1 MSDLMDK
8 NSEFK
13 NELEKVKN
21 LLERRSNEVEIIKQI
36 SNQINKSLNLN
47 SIAHTMLNL
56 MNEFF
61 GFKHSM
67 ILLVSQDKKH
77 LNVLETFG
85 YKNKGVGARVK
96 FGVGVI
102 GIVAEKKKLMRMAN
116 LGMQRSYMQAVRE
129 QVKITNKNQLQD
141 EVELPGLKNAESQV
155 AIPMLIDDE
164 LVGVFSVE
172 SEEMNIFDKSDENLI
187 GILANQTANALQNA
201 RLYQLEQKR
210 LKELNDAHQE
220 LENLNTNLE
229 KKVEERTSELEK
241 LSKKLSK
248 YFSPQVYDSIFSGKL
263 DVKIQ
268 TKRKPLTVF
277 FSDLQGFTELTERLE
292 PEVLT
297 ELLTQYL
304 TKMSNIAI
312 KWGGTIDKFIGDA
325 ILIFFGDPNTKGNAE
340 DAVACVSMALD
351 MLEELKKLRVSWKKR
366 GLAKPL
372 NARIG
377 IHSGVCTVGN
387 FGSEDRLD
395 YTIIGNGVNLASR
408 LESNSNINKIL
419 LSEDT
424 YLLIKN
430 QIMCE
435 KKDAINVKGIS
446 YPVQT
451 YEVTGF
457 SDKNKDLI
465 EKNIPG
471 LSLSFDISEIEDDKV
486 AIELVSEVLKNLKKK
501 NKFRSNESN

>member
-1 MSDLMDK
+1 MSVCMDK
-8 NSEFK
+8 ISQSK
-13 NELEKVKN
+13 NELENIKI
-21 LLERRSNEVEIIKQI
+21 LLDRKSKEIEIIKQI
-36 SNQINKSLNLN
+36 SNQINKSLDLNL
-47 SIAHTMLNL
+47 IASSMLSL

-67 ILLVSQDKKH
+67 ILLVSENKKH
-77 LNVLETFG
+77 LNVLETYG
-85 YKNKGVGARVK
+85 YEKRGIGAKVE

-116 LGMQRSYMQAVRE
+116 LGMQRSYMQAIRE
-129 QVKITNKNQLQD
+129 QVQNTNKNKLQD
-141 EVELPGLKNAESQV
+141 KVELPGLKNAESQV
-155 AIPMLIDDE
+155 AIPMLIDNE

-172 SEEMNIFDKSDENLI
+172 SEKINIFDKSDEILI
-187 GILANQTANALQNA
+187 GILANQTASALENA

-210 LKELNDAHQE
+210 LKELNKAHQE
-220 LENLNTNLE
+220 LESLNINLE
-229 KKVEERTSELEK
+229 KKVEERTSELK
-241 LSKKLSK
+241 TLSEKLSK
-248 YFSPQVYDSIFSGKL
+248 YFSPQVYESIFSGKL
-263 DVKIQ
+263 DVKGQ

-304 TKMSNIAI
+304 TKMSNVAI

-325 ILIFFGDPNTKGNAE
+325 ILVFFGDPNSRGDEE
-340 DAVACVSMALD
+340 DAIACVSMAMD
-351 MLEELKKLRVSWKKR
+351 MLEELNKLRISWRKK

-372 NARIG
+372 NARMG
-377 IHSGVCTVGN
+377 IHTGVCTVGN

-408 LESNSNINKIL
+408 LEARAGINKIL

-424 YLLIKN
+424 YLLIRNK
-430 QIMCE
+430 IICE
-435 KKDAINVKGIS
+435 KKEAINVKGIS

-451 YEVTGF
+451 YEVVKF
-457 SDKNKDLI
+457 SQENDNLI
-465 EKNIPG
+465 ERNIPG
-471 LSLSFDISEIEDDKV
+471 LSLSIDKSEIEDNKIAIKV
-486 AIELVSEVLKNLKKK
+486 VSEILKDLK
-501 NKFRSNESN
+501 FLH

>member
-1 MSDLMDK
+1 
-8 NSEFK
+8 
-13 NELEKVKN
+13 
-21 LLERRSNEVEIIKQI
+21 
-36 SNQINKSLNLN
+36 
-47 SIAHTMLNL
+47 
-56 MNEFF
+56 
-61 GFKHSM
+61 
-67 ILLVSQDKKH
+67 
-77 LNVLETFG
+77 
-85 YKNKGVGARVK
+85 
-96 FGVGVI
+96 
-102 GIVAEKKKLMRMAN
+102 
-116 LGMQRSYMQAVRE
+116 
-129 QVKITNKNQLQD
+129 
-141 EVELPGLKNAESQV
+141 
-155 AIPMLIDDE
+155 
-164 LVGVFSVE
+164 
-172 SEEMNIFDKSDENLI
+172 MNIFDKSDEILI
-187 GILANQTANALQNA
+187 GILANQTASALQNA

-220 LENLNTNLE
+220 LENLNINLE

-263 DVKIQ
+263 DVRVQ

-325 ILIFFGDPNTKGNAE
+325 ILIFFGDPTTKGNTE
-340 DAVACVSMALD
+340 DAVACVSMGLE
-351 MLEELKKLRVSWKKR
+351 MLEELNKLRILWRKR
-366 GLAKPL
+366 GLVKPL

-377 IHSGVCTVGN
+377 IHTGVCTVGN

-430 QIMCE
+430 EIMCE
-435 KKDAINVKGIS
+435 KKEAINVKGIS

-457 SDKNKDLI
+457 SDKSKNLI
-465 EKNIPG
+465 EKSIPG
-471 LSLSFDISEIEDDKV
+471 LSLSFDLSEIEDDKH
-486 AIELVSEVLKNLKKK
+486 AIELVSQVLRNLKKK
-501 NKFRSNESN
+501 D

>member
-1 MSDLMDK
+1 MSDLMDN

-13 NELEKVKN
+13 NELEKVKH

-47 SIAHTMLNL
+47 SIAHAMLNL

-220 LENLNTNLE
+220 LENLNINLE

-430 QIMCE
+430 QIICE
-435 KKDAINVKGIS
+435 KKDAINVKGVS

-457 SDKNKDLI
+457 SNKNKDLI

-501 NKFRSNESN
+501 NKFRSNDSN

>member
-1 MSDLMDK
+1 MSVCMDK
-8 NSEFK
+8 ISQSK
-13 NELEKVKN
+13 NELENIKI
-21 LLERRSNEVEIIKQI
+21 LLDRKSKEIEIIKQI
-36 SNQINKSLNLN
+36 SNQINKSLDLNL
-47 SIAHTMLNL
+47 IASSMLSL

-67 ILLVSQDKKH
+67 ILLVSENKTH
-77 LNVLETFG
+77 LNVLETYG
-85 YKNKGVGARVK
+85 YEKRGIGAKVK

-116 LGMQRSYMQAVRE
+116 LGMQRSYMQAIRE
-129 QVKITNKNQLQD
+129 QVQITNKNKLQD
-141 EVELPGLKNAESQV
+141 KVELPGLQNAESQV
-155 AIPMLIDDE
+155 AIPMLIDNE

-172 SEEMNIFDKSDENLI
+172 SEKMNIFDKSDETLI
-187 GILANQTANALQNA
+187 GILANQTASALENA

-210 LKELNDAHQE
+210 LKELNKAHQE
-220 LENLNTNLE
+220 LESLNINLE
-229 KKVEERTSELEK
+229 KKVEERTSELK
-241 LSKKLSK
+241 TLSEKLSK
-248 YFSPQVYDSIFSGKL
+248 YFSPQVYESIFSGKL
-263 DVKIQ
+263 DVKVQ

-304 TKMSNIAI
+304 TKMSNVAI

-325 ILIFFGDPNTKGNAE
+325 ILVFFGDPNSRGDEE
-340 DAVACVSMALD
+340 DAIACVSMALD
-351 MLEELKKLRVSWKKR
+351 MLEELNKLRISWRKK

-372 NARIG
+372 NARMG
-377 IHSGVCTVGN
+377 IHTGVCTVGN

-408 LESNSNINKIL
+408 LEARADINKIL

-424 YLLIKN
+424 YLLIRNK
-430 QIMCE
+430 IICE
-435 KKDAINVKGIS
+435 KKEAINVKGIS

-451 YEVTGF
+451 YEVVKF
-457 SDKNKDLI
+457 SQENDNLI
-465 EKNIPG
+465 ERNIPG
-471 LSLSFDISEIEDDKV
+471 LSLSIDKSEIEDNKIAIKV
-486 AIELVSEVLKNLKKK
+486 VSEVLKDLKSK
-501 NKFRSNESN
+501 S

>member
-1 MSDLMDK
+1 MSVCMDK
-8 NSEFK
+8 ISQSK
-13 NELEKVKN
+13 NELENIKI
-21 LLERRSNEVEIIKQI
+21 LLNRKSKEIEIIKQI
-36 SNQINKSLNLN
+36 SNQINKSLDLNL
-47 SIAHTMLNL
+47 IASSMLSL

-67 ILLVSQDKKH
+67 ILLVSENKKH
-77 LNVLETFG
+77 LNVLETYG
-85 YKNKGVGARVK
+85 YEKRGIGAKVE

-116 LGMQRSYMQAVRE
+116 LGMQRSYMQAIRE
-129 QVKITNKNQLQD
+129 QVQITNKNKLQD
-141 EVELPGLKNAESQV
+141 KVELPGLKNAESQV
-155 AIPMLIDDE
+155 AIPMLIDNE

-172 SEEMNIFDKSDENLI
+172 SEKTNIFDKSDEILI
-187 GILANQTANALQNA
+187 GILANQTASALENA

-210 LKELNDAHQE
+210 LKELNKAHQE
-220 LENLNTNLE
+220 LESLNINLE
-229 KKVEERTSELEK
+229 KKVEERTFELKTLSEK
-241 LSKKLSK
+241 SSK
-248 YFSPQVYDSIFSGKL
+248 YFSPQVYESIFSGKL
-263 DVKIQ
+263 DVKVQ

-304 TKMSNIAI
+304 TKMSNVAI

-325 ILIFFGDPNTKGNAE
+325 ILVFFGDPNSRGDEE
-340 DAVACVSMALD
+340 DAIACVSMAID
-351 MLEELKKLRVSWKKR
+351 MLEELNKLRISWRKK

-372 NARIG
+372 NARMG
-377 IHSGVCTVGN
+377 IHTGVCTVGN

-408 LESNSNINKIL
+408 LEARAGINKIL

-424 YLLIKN
+424 YLLIRNK
-430 QIMCE
+430 IICE
-435 KKDAINVKGIS
+435 KKEAINVKGIS

-451 YEVTGF
+451 YEVVKF
-457 SDKNKDLI
+457 SQENDNLI
-465 EKNIPG
+465 ERNIPG
-471 LSLSFDISEIEDDKV
+471 LSLSIDK
-486 AIELVSEVLKNLKKK
+486 
-501 NKFRSNESN
+501 

>member
-1 MSDLMDK
+1 MSVCMDK
-8 NSEFK
+8 ISQST
-13 NELEKVKN
+13 NELENIKS
-21 LLERRSNEVEIIKQI
+21 LLDRKSTEIEIIKQI
-36 SNQINKSLNLN
+36 SNQINKSLDLNL
-47 SIAHTMLNL
+47 IASSMLSL

-67 ILLVSQDKKH
+67 ILLVSENKKH
-77 LNVLETFG
+77 LNVLETYG
-85 YKNKGVGARVK
+85 YEKRGIGAKVE

-116 LGMQRSYMQAVRE
+116 LGMQRSYMQAIRE
-129 QVKITNKNQLQD
+129 QVQITNKNKLQD
-141 EVELPGLKNAESQV
+141 KVELPGLKNAESQV
-155 AIPMLIDDE
+155 AIPMLIDNE

-172 SEEMNIFDKSDENLI
+172 SEKMNIFDKSDEILI
-187 GILANQTANALQNA
+187 GILANQTASALENA

-210 LKELNDAHQE
+210 LKELNKAHQE
-220 LENLNTNLE
+220 LESLNINLE
-229 KKVEERTSELEK
+229 KKVEERTSELK
-241 LSKKLSK
+241 ILSEKLSK
-248 YFSPQVYDSIFSGKL
+248 YFSPQVYESIFSGKL
-263 DVKIQ
+263 DVKVQ

-304 TKMSNIAI
+304 TKMSNVAI

-325 ILIFFGDPNTKGNAE
+325 ILVFFGDPNSRGDEE
-340 DAVACVSMALD
+340 DAIACVSMALD
-351 MLEELKKLRVSWKKR
+351 MLEELNKLRISWRKK

-372 NARIG
+372 NARMG
-377 IHSGVCTVGN
+377 IHTGVCTVGN

-408 LESNSNINKIL
+408 LEARAGINKIL

-424 YLLIKN
+424 YLLIRNK
-430 QIMCE
+430 IICE
-435 KKDAINVKGIS
+435 KKEAINVKGIS

-451 YEVTGF
+451 YEVVKF
-457 SDKNKDLI
+457 SQENDNLI
-465 EKNIPG
+465 ERNIPG
-471 LSLSFDISEIEDDKV
+471 LSLSIDKSEIEDNKIAIKV
-486 AIELVSEVLKNLKKK
+486 VSEVLKDLKSK
-501 NKFRSNESN
+501 S

>member
-1 MSDLMDK
+1 MNEDLQ
-8 NSEFK
+8 SE
-13 NELEKVKN
+13 NEIEKVKT
-21 LLERRSNEVEIIKQI
+21 LLERKSKEVEIIKQI
-36 SNQINKSLNLN
+36 SNQINKSLDLN
-47 SIAHTMLNL
+47 SIASAMLKL

-67 ILLVSQDKKH
+67 ILLASPDKNY
-77 LNVLETFG
+77 LNVLETYG
-85 YKNKGVGARVK
+85 YKNKGIGAKVK
-96 FGVGVI
+96 FGIGVI
-102 GIVAEKKKLMRMAN
+102 GIVAEKKRLMRMAN
-116 LGMQRSYMQAVRE
+116 LGMQRSYMKAVRE
-129 QVKITNKNQLQD
+129 QVKKTNENKLQN

-172 SEEMNIFDKSDENLI
+172 SEEMNIFDKSDEILI

-210 LKELNDAHQE
+210 LRELNNAHQE
-220 LENLNTNLE
+220 LEYLNTNLE
-229 KKVEERTSELEK
+229 KKVEERTSELKK

-325 ILIFFGDPNTKGNAE
+325 IL
-340 DAVACVSMALD
+340 V
-351 MLEELKKLRVSWKKR
+351 ELNKLRIFWRKK

-377 IHSGVCTVGN
+377 IHTGVCTVGN

-408 LESNSNINKIL
+408 LESNSNLNKIL

-424 YLLIKN
+424 YLLVKN
-430 QIMCE
+430 RITCE
-435 KKDAINVKGIS
+435 KKDAIKVKGIS

-451 YEVTGF
+451 YEVKGF
-457 SDKNKDLI
+457 SYKNKKLI
-465 EKNIPG
+465 KKNIPG
-471 LSLSFDISEIEDDKV
+471 LSLSLDMSEIEDENV
-486 AIELVSEVLKNLKKK
+486 AIELVSEVLTNLKK
-501 NKFRSNESN
+501 NN

>member
-1 MSDLMDK
+1 MSVCMDK
-8 NSEFK
+8 ISQSK
-13 NELEKVKN
+13 NELENIKI
-21 LLERRSNEVEIIKQI
+21 LLDRKSKEIEIIKQI
-36 SNQINKSLNLN
+36 SNQVNKSLDLNL
-47 SIAHTMLNL
+47 IASSMLSL

-67 ILLVSQDKKH
+67 ILLVSENKKY
-77 LNVLETFG
+77 LNVLETYG
-85 YKNKGVGARVK
+85 YKKRGIGAKVE

-116 LGMQRSYMQAVRE
+116 LGMQRSYMQAIRE
-129 QVKITNKNQLQD
+129 QVQITSKNKLQD
-141 EVELPGLKNAESQV
+141 KVELPGLKNAESQV
-155 AIPMLIDDE
+155 AIPMLIDNE

-172 SEEMNIFDKSDENLI
+172 SEKMNIFDKSDEILI
-187 GILANQTANALQNA
+187 GILANQTASALENA

-210 LKELNDAHQE
+210 LKELNKAHQE
-220 LENLNTNLE
+220 LENLNINLE
-229 KKVEERTSELEK
+229 KKVEERTSELK
-241 LSKKLSK
+241 TLSEKLSK
-248 YFSPQVYDSIFSGKL
+248 YFSPQVYESIFSGKL
-263 DVKIQ
+263 DVKVQ

-304 TKMSNIAI
+304 TKMSNVAI

-325 ILIFFGDPNTKGNAE
+325 ILVFFGDPNSRGDEE
-340 DAVACVSMALD
+340 DAIACVSMAMD
-351 MLEELKKLRVSWKKR
+351 MLEELNKLRISWRKK

-372 NARIG
+372 NARMG
-377 IHSGVCTVGN
+377 IHTGVCTVGN

-408 LESNSNINKIL
+408 LEARAGINKIL

-424 YLLIKN
+424 YLLIRNK
-430 QIMCE
+430 IICE
-435 KKDAINVKGIS
+435 KKEAINVKGIS

-451 YEVTGF
+451 YEVVKF
-457 SDKNKDLI
+457 SQENENLI
-465 EKNIPG
+465 ERNIPG
-471 LSLSFDISEIEDDKV
+471 LSLSIDKSEIEDNKTAIKV
-486 AIELVSEVLKNLKKK
+486 VSEVLKDLKSK
-501 NKFRSNESN
+501 S